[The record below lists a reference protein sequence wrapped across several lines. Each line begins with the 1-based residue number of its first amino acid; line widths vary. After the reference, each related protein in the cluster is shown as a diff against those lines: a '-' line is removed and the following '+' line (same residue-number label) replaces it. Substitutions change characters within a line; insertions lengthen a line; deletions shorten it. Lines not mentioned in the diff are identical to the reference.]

1 MYNKNARDELSS
13 ETVMII
19 YAYHTVQMS
28 INDLR
33 NYKNQYNEKNIV
45 APDVQQLPGG
55 GPDAIF
61 SLCLSIV
68 FCLDYPM
75 LPYAF
80 SFYWHFVL
88 RPLHFIFFL
97 GGVPPPRHH
106 TGIIYGIYIYIY

>member
-1 MYNKNARDELSS
+1 MPG
-13 ETVMII
+13 
-19 YAYHTVQMS
+19 
-28 INDLR
+28 
-33 NYKNQYNEKNIV
+33 
-45 APDVQQLPGG
+45 PDVQQLPGG

-106 TGIIYGIYIYIY
+106 TGIIYGIYIYLFNIISLYIYIHFSTGWMR